1 LPVSLSKKNRINKG
15 LLLAD
20 TCHYT
25 FKGYSL
31 EEVNL
36 YLMTANELVLLEKK
50 RDESIRKKRSI
61 FMHKQLRE
69 AKRKHKNL

>member
-1 LPVSLSKKNRINKG
+1 MNKG

-20 TCHYT
+20 TCHCT

-36 YLMTANELVLLEKK
+36 YLMTANELVLLEKNK
-50 RDESIRKKRSI
+50 DESVRNKRSI
-61 FMHKQLRE
+61 FMHKKARE
-69 AKRKHKNL
+69 AKRKHKNLKK